1 MPMKPF
7 HPVAIGALGLLL
19 SFLGPKG
26 QVLAQDGLLSK
37 IQGAWLGTGMSCQE
51 VYAKGTKGI
60 AFRKP
65 LSIFAPAFI
74 VSGRVLRTPLA
85 TCRIAAIK
93 PSGDRQVL
101 LLGCANSVSTS
112 DLNATISLASDGTL
126 RRYFNDDDSTGSVYE
141 RCTP

>member
-1 MPMKPF
+1 MKPF
-7 HPVAIGALGLLL
+7 NKAVIGALGLLMSL
-19 SFLGPKG
+19 LGPQG
-26 QVLAQDGLLSK
+26 AGLAQDGQLSK
-37 IQGAWLGTGMSCQE
+37 IQGAWLETGMSCQE

-85 TCRIAAIK
+85 SCRIAAIK
-93 PSGDRQVL
+93 PSGNRQVL

-112 DLNATISLASDGTL
+112 DLSAMISVGSDGTL